1 MKGFFMKAHTD
12 KNDETL
18 VELTLLGDKTA
29 YEELVLRHQRAV
41 MGTAYKMTGN
51 RYSAEDA
58 SQDAFV
64 SAWMNLSE
72 LRDGAKFGSWVCAF
86 AKNCAR
92 TLERRYRAAIPAIS
106 LDESVLF
113 DVEDTADVIFPDEY
127 EDIHAAVDALSDKIR
142 EAVRLHYFEEMSVAE
157 IAKMLSVPVGTV
169 KWRLSEGRKQLR
181 KGYGIME
188 KTYNESESLVTRV
201 MRQVEELKLWGLKND
216 KTGFE
221 EEYREVL
228 CNVEAL
234 EDSKEKSAMLAD
246 TLLRG
251 YWWIPGE
258 KNDEVFA
265 RIKKAADDGHN
276 EDVMMM
282 VAAEEFRR
290 FSGDEKIGFMQE
302 TQIPYY
308 RDNGYPKT
316 QAYVLFWL
324 GYEYREK
331 GEYEKAIRCY
341 EETMKLLTPSDV
353 YYANAKAAIKG
364 EKRSIAASKNPEI
377 LSFDPD
383 VTGEVYKKNDGKLFL
398 WEQPGYGC
406 SAKTIRGHL
415 FWNMAR
421 CDSLMLDE
429 KMKTGD
435 VITSSGGEM
444 TLTYSRDDGICDT
457 PAGHFENCSVY
468 ILDGEWRGLTHCETW
483 LRRGVGIV
491 RQTVTRDG
499 KTQEWVLSAYQT
511 DGTDGLLPFAA
522 GNRWEYV
529 LATPETVWLAE
540 RENIFEVTACDSS
553 SVTLS
558 SMSFVAVK
566 GYHDTWEGKTAE
578 ARYGYCKII
587 SPDEGILCDVSSAMK
602 RAEEL
607 AVTKRQ
613 KVHTAVANKV
623 MRRIF
628 ETDPDINPD
637 YTEKGV
643 WNFFEL
649 DEIRKS
655 DGKVGYERIHDF
667 SFEWKDMSAYG
678 TDSEGYKLL
687 YSFFLCILQDATGCL
702 WSDEWK
708 DGYHFDE
715 KKAAEYVTR
724 NFNVTGGETVQ
735 TPAGT
740 FENCL
745 CVSFDYDAWGYFSGK
760 SEYRFADGIGVV
772 RFEHP
777 FGDGKCA
784 VWEMTE
790 YRGKGNGYFPTD
802 DGLFRRYEPTSLGD
816 GWHGSVEYT
825 FDADES
831 GTVMFKDALGNRDR
845 IDYEKK

>member
-1 MKGFFMKAHTD
+1 MNEHFNR
-12 KNDETL
+12 NDETL
-18 VELTLLGDKTA
+18 VELTLLGDGTA
-29 YEELVLRHQRAV
+29 YEELVTRHQRAV
-41 MGTAYKMTGN
+41 MGTAYKVTKN
-51 RYSAEDA
+51 KFSAEDA

-64 SAWMNLSE
+64 SAWMNLCE
-72 LRDGAKFGSWVCAF
+72 LRDGSKFGSWVCSF

-92 TLERRYRAAIPAIS
+92 TLERHYRAAIPDIS
-106 LDESVLF
+106 LDTLDGFEPAEEDELF
-113 DVEDTADVIFPDEY
+113 AEDELKDVRQ
-127 EDIHAAVDALSDKIR
+127 AVSLLSEKIR
-142 EAVRLHYFEEMSVAE
+142 EAVSLHYFEGKSVAE
-157 IAKMLSVPVGTV
+157 IAEMLSVPVGTV

-188 KTYNESESLVTRV
+188 KTYDENESLVARV
-201 MRQVEELKLWGLKND
+201 MRQVEALKLWQLKNN

-221 EEYREVL
+221 EEYRAVL
-228 CNVEAL
+228 ANVEAL
-234 EDSKEKSAMLAD
+234 EDSKEKSSMLAD

-251 YWWIPGE
+251 YWKVSSE
-258 KNDEVFA
+258 KNKEVFE
-265 RIKKAADDGHN
+265 RIKKSAEDSHN
-276 EDVMMM
+276 EDVMM
-282 VAAEEFRR
+282 
-290 FSGDEKIGFMQE
+290 
-302 TQIPYY
+302 
-308 RDNGYPKT
+308 
-316 QAYVLFWL
+316 
-324 GYEYREK
+324 
-331 GEYEKAIRCY
+331 
-341 EETMKLLTPSDV
+341 
-353 YYANAKAAIKG
+353 
-364 EKRSIAASKNPEI
+364 SIAAEKNSEVI
-377 LSFDPD
+377 RYNFD
-383 VTGEVYKKNDGKLFL
+383 VTGEVYRKIDGKLYF
-398 WEQPGYGC
+398 WQQPGYDYNGN
-406 SAKTIRGHL
+406 SASGSL
-415 FWNMAR
+415 FWNMSW
-421 CDSLMLDE
+421 CDGLMLDE
-429 KMKTGD
+429 SMKTGD
-435 VITSSGGEM
+435 TVTSSDGI
-444 TLTYSRDDGICDT
+444 TLTYLKNDGACDT

-468 ILDGEWRGLTHCETW
+468 VVDGERFERTHCETW
-483 LRRGVGIV
+483 LCDGIGIV
-491 RQTVTRDG
+491 RQIVTWLG
-499 KTQEWVLSAYQT
+499 YTYEWVLSAYKT
-511 DGTDGLLPFAA
+511 GGKGGLLPFET
-522 GNRWEYV
+522 GDRWEY
-529 LATPETVWLAE
+529 ALAE
-540 RENIFEVTACDSS
+540 REATGITERDNIFEVTACDAG

-558 SMSFVAVK
+558 NMNFMAVK
-566 GYHDTWEGKTAE
+566 GYQDTWEGKTAE
-578 ARYGYCKII
+578 ARYGYCKKI
-587 SPDEGILCDVSSAMK
+587 SSDEWILCDVSSAMK
-602 RAEEL
+602 RAEKL

-623 MRRIF
+623 MRRIL

-637 YTEKGV
+637 YAEKGV

-655 DGKVGYERIHDF
+655 DGKVGYERIHEF

-687 YSFFLCILQDATGCL
+687 YSYFLCILQDATGCL

-715 KKAAEYVTR
+715 KKVAEYATR

-784 VWEMTE
+784 VWELTE

>member
-106 LDESVLF
+106 LDESVFF

-276 EDVMMM
+276 EDVMMS
-282 VAAEEFRR
+282 VACEEYKKYSGEERIR
-290 FSGDEKIGFMQE
+290 FMRE

-308 RDNGYPKT
+308 RDGGYPKT
-316 QAYVLFWL
+316 LAYVWFWL

-331 GEYEKAIRCY
+331 GEYEEAIRCY
-341 EETMKLLTPSDV
+341 EQVVDILTPSDV
-353 YYANAKAAIKG
+353 YYANAKSAIEG
-364 EKRSIAASKNPEI
+364 ERCSIAAEKNPEVI
-377 LSFDPD
+377 RYDFN
-383 VTGEVYKKNDGKLFL
+383 VTGEVYRKIDGKLYF
-398 WEQPGYGC
+398 WEQPGYDYNGN
-406 SAKTIRGHL
+406 SANGNL
-415 FWNMAR
+415 FWNMSR
-421 CDSLMLDE
+421 CDGLILDE
-429 KMKTGD
+429 SMKTGD
-435 VITSSGGEM
+435 TVTSSDEKF
-444 TLTYSRDDGICDT
+444 TLTCLKNDGVCDT

-468 ILDGEWRGLTHCETW
+468 IIDGVFYGRFHCETW
-483 LRRGVGIV
+483 LCDGVGIV
-491 RQTVTRDG
+491 RQIVTWLG
-499 KTQEWVLSAYQT
+499 YTYEWVLSAYKT
-511 DGTDGLLPFAA
+511 GGKGGLLPFET
-522 GNRWEYV
+522 GDRWEY
-529 LATPETVWLAE
+529 ALAE
-540 RENIFEVTACDSS
+540 REATGITERDNIFEVTACDAG

-558 SMSFVAVK
+558 NMNFMAVT
-566 GYHDTWEGKTAE
+566 GYYDTWEGKTAE
-578 ARYGYCKII
+578 ARYGYCKKI
-587 SPDEGILCDVSSAMK
+587 SSDEGILCDVSSAMK

-623 MRRIF
+623 MRRIL

-637 YTEKGV
+637 YAEKGV

-655 DGKVGYERIHDF
+655 DGKVGYERIHEF

-784 VWEMTE
+784 VWELTE